1 MFHAPKKSAAPAGPV
16 KQLDLDICLALTGK
30 PVVLPDPN
38 APVDENALSLAPEIE
53 PQQWLM
59 IPTSKESM
67 RQWVKTVQ
75 SRVVQVGDAVKARMA
90 EASAQMGARMVDSHL
105 IMQRRKA
112 G

>member
-1 MFHAPKKSAAPAGPV
+1 MFHAPKKPAAPAGPV

-38 APVDENALSLAPEIE
+38 APVDTNAPVLEME

-67 RQWVKTVQ
+67 RQWVKQVQ

-90 EASAQMGARMVDSHL
+90 EASAQMGARMVDSHEVP
-105 IMQRRKA
+105 QRRKA

>member
-1 MFHAPKKSAAPAGPV
+1 MFHAPKKPAAPAGPV
-16 KQLDLDICLALTGK
+16 SQLDLDICLALTGK
-30 PVVLPDPN
+30 PVTLPDPN
-38 APVDENALSLAPEIE
+38 APADATPADMPEIE

-75 SRVVQVGDAVKARMA
+75 SRVVQVSDAVKARMA
-90 EASAQMGARMVDSHL
+90 EASAQMGARMVDSHQ
-105 IMQRRKA
+105 ISQRRKA

>member
-1 MFHAPKKSAAPAGPV
+1 MFQKKSPSPAPTGPV

-38 APVDENALSLAPEIE
+38 APVSENPIIAE
-53 PQQWLM
+53 PLEAQQWLM

-67 RQWVKTVQ
+67 RQWVKTVS

-90 EASAQMGARMVDSHL
+90 EASAQMGARMVDSHQ
-105 IMQRRKA
+105 ITHRRKA